1 MTVRLHAAK
10 ITKRYGATLALDGVD
25 FDVHEAAVNVL
36 IGENGAGKS
45 TLMKI
50 LAGVETPTS
59 GQLTLDGKPVRFH
72 SVGDATRHGI
82 SIVHQE
88 LNLCPNLNVTENIFL
103 SRHLTTA
110 GVIDRTAERSAA
122 AALMKRFEQAIDPD
136 TLVGNLRIGQ
146 QQIVEIARALADDA
160 QILILDEPT
169 SALSQAEVNVLFRII
184 ADLKASGVAVIYIS
198 HRLEELMAIGDYV
211 TVLRDGRLQATAPIA
226 EASVPWII
234 RHMLGRE
241 GEDTGQTAAAAP
253 GAAVL
258 TVKGLDLV
266 RPQGG
271 WQLKD
276 IDLTVHKGQITSIY
290 GLLGAGRSELFETLM
305 GARKPSHGTVSLD
318 GRDITRLSVA
328 ARVDKGLVLVPED
341 RQSEGLFPN
350 FSVGDNLSLS
360 SLGKFGGFGLIDLK
374 ACVAAI
380 NEMMTR
386 LGVKAASAEAP
397 IGSLSG
403 GNQQKVVIGR
413 CLLPGPTVL
422 LIDEPGRGVD
432 IGARQD
438 IFARM
443 RDLAA
448 QGMAIVFA
456 TSDMSEALHHSD
468 RILVMAGGR
477 ITADLSPQAATEALL
492 VKAAN
497 AAAVPVSEE
506 A

>member
-1 MTVRLHAAK
+1 
-10 ITKRYGATLALDGVD
+10 
-25 FDVHEAAVNVL
+25 
-36 IGENGAGKS
+36 
-45 TLMKI
+45 
-50 LAGVETPTS
+50 
-59 GQLTLDGKPVRFH
+59 
-72 SVGDATRHGI
+72 
-82 SIVHQE
+82 
-88 LNLCPNLNVTENIFL
+88 
-103 SRHLTTA
+103 
-110 GVIDRTAERSAA
+110 
-122 AALMKRFEQAIDPD
+122 
-136 TLVGNLRIGQ
+136 
-146 QQIVEIARALADDA
+146 
-160 QILILDEPT
+160 
-169 SALSQAEVNVLFRII
+169 
-184 ADLKASGVAVIYIS
+184 
-198 HRLEELMAIGDYV
+198 MAIGDYV

-234 RHMLGRE
+234 RHMIGRE
-241 GEDTGQTAAAAP
+241 GEETGQSAATEP
-253 GAAVL
+253 GAAAL
-258 TVKGLDLV
+258 TIKSLDLV

-305 GARKPSHGTVSLD
+305 GARKPSRGSVALD
-318 GRDITRLSVA
+318 GRDITHLSVA

-360 SLGKFGGFGLIDLK
+360 SLGRFSGLGLIDLK

>member
-1 MTVRLHAAK
+1 MTVRLHAAGISK
-10 ITKRYGATLALDGVD
+10 QYGATLALDGVD
-25 FDVHEAAVNVL
+25 FDVHASAVNVL

-59 GQLTLDGKPVRFH
+59 GQLTLDGKPVRFNA
-72 SVGDATRHGI
+72 VADAARHGI

-88 LNLCPNLNVTENIFL
+88 LNLCPNLSVTENIFL
-103 SRHLTTA
+103 ARHLTTA
-110 GVIDRTAERSAA
+110 GIIDRAAERSAA

-136 TLVGNLRIGQ
+136 TLVGALRIGQ

-160 QILILDEPT
+160 RILILDEPT
-169 SALSQAEVNVLFRII
+169 SALSQAEVSVLFRII
-184 ADLKASGVAVIYIS
+184 ADLKASGVAVVYIS

-211 TVLRDGRLQATAPIA
+211 TVLRDGRLQASAPIA
-226 EASVPWII
+226 EASIPWII

-241 GEDTGQTAAAAP
+241 GEETGQSAASEP

-258 TVKGLDLV
+258 TVQRLDLI

-305 GARKPSHGTVSLD
+305 GVRKASRGSVALN

-328 ARVDKGLVLVPED
+328 ARIDKGLVLVPED

-374 ACVAAI
+374 ACLAAV
-380 NEMMTR
+380 NDMMTR
-386 LGVKAASAEAP
+386 LGVKAASSEAP

-432 IGARQD
+432 VGARHD

-448 QGMAIVFA
+448 EGMAIVFA

-477 ITADLSPQAATEALL
+477 ITADLSPQAASEALL

-497 AAAVPVSEE
+497 AVSLTVSEE